1 MAEVF
6 VVHITQ
12 IDDCVELRNDVRLF
26 SKEEDAK
33 NYAKEFIKDERNEL
47 SQNIEDG
54 YWIESDDFEKSWS
67 WECYEDGAYC
77 ENHTELSVTK
87 EEVY

>member
-33 NYAKEFIKDERNEL
+33 DYAKEFIKDERYEL

-54 YWIESDDFEKSWS
+54 YWIEYDNFENAYS
-67 WECYEDGAYC
+67 WECYEEGAYC
-77 ENHTELSVTK
+77 ENHTEVSITK
-87 EEVY
+87 QEVY